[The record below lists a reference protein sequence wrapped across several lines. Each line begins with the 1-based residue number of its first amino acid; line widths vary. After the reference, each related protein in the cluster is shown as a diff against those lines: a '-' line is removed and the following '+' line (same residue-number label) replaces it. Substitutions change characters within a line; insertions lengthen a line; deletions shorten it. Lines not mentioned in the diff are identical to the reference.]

1 MLEKRSSRRVD
12 MELVIEGQ
20 LIKRNF
26 KTPLTQPIRLKT
38 YDVSKGG
45 ARLKWPTGWNCQ
57 VCDYC
62 AGWIFNRDCK
72 LKKGMDEPLNR
83 DLNVG
88 IRIKLRFFKK
98 SLNDK
103 EYYAKIVWRDSASK
117 SKSGYDAGLSFIDAD
132 RELISELGL

>member
-72 LKKGMDEPLNR
+72 LKKGMDESLNR

-88 IRIKLRFFKK
+88 IRIKLRFF
-98 SLNDK
+98 
-103 EYYAKIVWRDSASK
+103 
-117 SKSGYDAGLSFIDAD
+117 
-132 RELISELGL
+132 